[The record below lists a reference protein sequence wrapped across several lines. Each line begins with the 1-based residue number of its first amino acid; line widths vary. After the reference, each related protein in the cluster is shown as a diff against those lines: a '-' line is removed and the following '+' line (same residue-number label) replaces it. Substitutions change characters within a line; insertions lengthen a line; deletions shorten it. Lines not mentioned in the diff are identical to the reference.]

1 MKTRMKVLISLL
13 LFSVM
18 FIGAWYM
25 DNENRYLEE
34 TDGRFQIQQLN
45 GERVKKERLP
55 PRQYIKVVPSQVEE
69 LEKESRD

>member
-1 MKTRMKVLISLL
+1 MKTQMKFLICLL
-13 LFSVM
+13 VFSIM

-25 DNENRYLEE
+25 DNENRYLDEA
-34 TDGRFQIQQLN
+34 DGRFQIQQLN

-55 PRQYIKVVPSQVEE
+55 PRQYIKVVPKQVEE